1 MASAS
6 LRRALIGKM
15 SFVGPRPDVPG
26 YADKLVG
33 EDRDEMISEYVAAR
47 QASGD
52 SRPMQEIAVEYNDKV
67 IYPDKVRLNCYYYR
81 HYLQMIVCTV
91 LGRKI
96 RYGGGDIGAS
106 A

>member
-6 LRRALIGKM
+6 LRRALVGKM
-15 SFVGPRPDVPG
+15 SFAGHRPDVPG

-33 EDRDEMISEYVAAR
+33 EDRDEMILEYVAAR

-52 SRPMQEIAVEYNDKV
+52 SRPMREIAVEYNDKV

-91 LGRKI
+91 LGRKM
-96 RYGGGDIGAS
+96 
-106 A
+106 